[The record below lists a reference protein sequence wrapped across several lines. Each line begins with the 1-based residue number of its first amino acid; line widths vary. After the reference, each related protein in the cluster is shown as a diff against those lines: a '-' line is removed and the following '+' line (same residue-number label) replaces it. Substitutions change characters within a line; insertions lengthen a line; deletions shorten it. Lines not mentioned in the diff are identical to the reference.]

1 MFARTER
8 LTLRPAW
15 REDAPL
21 IARAIAHE
29 SVVTMLSRAPW
40 PYLDEDAQ
48 AFAARDRPGDDPTFM
63 IFRHV
68 GGQVELIGGIGID
81 RATDGASELGY
92 WLTPGAWGQ
101 GYATEA
107 GRAVIELAR
116 ETLRI
121 PRLTAGHFVDNPASG
136 KVLRK
141 LGFRPTGRTE
151 RRPCR
156 ARGHRVA
163 CVGYALDLADCDAGG
178 VRMAA

>member
-29 SVVTMLSRAPW
+29 RVVTMLSRAPW
-40 PYLDEDAQ
+40 PYLDEDAI
-48 AFAARDRPGDDPTFM
+48 AFAGRDRPGDDPTFM

-68 GGQVELIGGIGID
+68 GGTVELIGGIGID
-81 RATDGASELGY
+81 LVSDAVPELGY
-92 WLTPGAWGQ
+92 WLTPSAWGQ

-107 GRAVIELAR
+107 GRAVIAIAR
-116 ETLRI
+116 HTLRL
-121 PRLTAGHFVDNPASG
+121 PRLSAGHFVDNPASG
-136 KVLRK
+136 RVLRK
-141 LGFRPTGRTE
+141 LGFRATGRTE
-151 RRPCR
+151 QRPCR
-156 ARGHRVA
+156 ARGGRVDF
-163 CVGYALDLADCDAGG
+163 VGYALDLADDNAAC